1 MGDLL
6 KDRVAL
12 VTGSGHGI
20 GRAIAIAL
28 AAEGAKVVTNNR
40 KPGGKIAHNLS
51 PEEYAQLDDEG
62 KKRLAEEMEKFSGDA
77 ESTARTIKEAGGE
90 AIPCYAD
97 IAVFADAKRLVET
110 TVATYGQ
117 IDIVVNV
124 AGILARGSVDEIT
137 EEEWDICLDT
147 KPKGHFNV
155 IHFAAPYMIKQGYG
169 RIVNC
174 ASGAFMGNMFYDA
187 PHYCASNA
195 GVVGLTRAV
204 AGELFTNG
212 ITCNVFCP
220 HSQTRPRFDDVHQHQ
235 DEGRPVFPPAP
246 DPSVQTPFIVFLCSE
261 RSASVSGTVFFL
273 NGNLIARHRE
283 PAIVRTMIKPMEK
296 GIWTVEEIDQ
306 VVDAQLLNGY
316 HSIVAK
322 AKRA

>member
-1 MGDLL
+1 MGDML

-40 KPGGKIAHNLS
+40 KPGGKIDAIISKDQYDALDGATQKKLN
-51 PEEYAQLDDEG
+51 EEYENY
-62 KKRLAEEMEKFSGDA
+62 SGDA
-77 ESTARTIKEAGGE
+77 EKTAARIKAAGGE
-90 AIPCYAD
+90 ATPCYAD
-97 IAVFADAKRLVET
+97 ISNFADAKRLVET
-110 TVATYGQ
+110 TVSTYGK

-137 EEEWDICLDT
+137 EEEWDVCLDT

-169 RIVNC
+169 RIVNTS
-174 ASGAFMGNMFYDA
+174 SGAFMGNLFYDA

-204 AGELFTNG
+204 AGELFSQG
-212 ITCNVFCP
+212 VTCNAFCP
-220 HSQTRPRFDDVHQHQ
+220 HAQTRPRMDDIAPKQ
-235 DEGRPVFPPAP
+235 DDGRPVFPAAP
-246 DPSVQTPFIVFLCSE
+246 DPMNMTPFIVFLCSE
-261 RSASVSGTVFFL
+261 QSAHVSGTVFFL
-273 NGNLIARHRE
+273 NDNLIARHKE
-283 PAIVRTMIKPMEK
+283 PIAVRTMIKPMDK
-296 GIWTVEEIDQ
+296 GFWTVEEIDK

-316 HSIVAK
+316 HSIVGK
-322 AKRA
+322 VK